1 MIETIKNL
9 SSYFNKEKENPSKYI
24 NPDLLKKYSI
34 FKNWLIE
41 NGAIFTKNIDFPYVY
56 GPFNLIGC
64 KSISEINENESILLI
79 PKKLM
84 IISKE
89 LKYLDSY
96 IEDFEEELYEDTDMA
111 TLYLTLHLCLELS
124 NDKSFFRPYFDL
136 ILHNENFL
144 DNFTEENMKYFEEDD
159 KIIKSIKQTLN
170 ELDELY
176 DTVKEGKYFKNISKK
191 EFLFCY
197 SQVVSRQFYID
208 KNCTALIP
216 LADLLNHNNIMVH
229 YELYDSENYVFKYT
243 DNFTVSSDVNKDIV
257 PTSIKEYP
265 NINIIE
271 SEIKPF
277 TFNKKTVN
285 DSNDDNNSE
294 ENIKINA
301 YDYFSISTSKG
312 EIISKGKQVFNNYF
326 NGSNKYLLKY
336 YGFCLIDNIY
346 DYTLINFNIE
356 KFKDIYLDKYLEIVF
371 GKKYKTNLDPN
382 YNILKIKIFFNE
394 ANFFLV
400 KYYRFLYFY
409 ESVKDVKQ
417 YVNYRF
423 DIDLEIS
430 FIKLAIER
438 LKLKFN
444 GDKIEEL
451 NELEN
456 ELFNS
461 KENNV
466 NYFKVNSLIY
476 RVTQKRNILH
486 QVDLLEFILGLMTKY
501 KKEIICYKDLLL
513 YQKDFVNISKYD
525 TDENSK
531 IKIIKFIIK
540 SHNFVS

>member
-9 SSYFNKEKENPSKYI
+9 SSYFNLEKENPSLYI
-24 NPDLLKKYSI
+24 NPDLQKKYSI
-34 FKNWLIE
+34 FKDWLIE

-64 KSISEINENESILLI
+64 KSISDINENESILLI

-111 TLYLTLHLCLELS
+111 TLYLTLHLCLEL
-124 NDKSFFRPYFDL
+124 NNKNSFFRPYFDL

-144 DNFTEENMKYFEEDD
+144 DYFTEENMKYFDEDD
-159 KIIKSIKQTLN
+159 RIIKSIKQTLN

-216 LADLLNHNNIMVH
+216 LADLLNHNNLMVH

-243 DNFTVSSDVNKDIV
+243 DNFTVSSDVNKDVV

-277 TFNKKTVN
+277 TFNKKSDN
-285 DSNDDNNSE
+285 DSDDDNNSE
-294 ENIKINA
+294 ENIIINVN
-301 YDYFSISTSKG
+301 DYFSISTSKG

-326 NGSNKYLLKY
+326 NGSNKYLLKN

-371 GKKYKTNLDPN
+371 GKKYKTNTDPF
-382 YNILKIKIFFNE
+382 YNIVKIKIYFNE

-400 KYYRFLYFY
+400 KYFRFFYFY

-444 GDKIEEL
+444 SDKIEEL
-451 NELEN
+451 HELEN
-456 ELFNS
+456 ELFNN
-461 KENNV
+461 KENNI
-466 NYFKVNSLIY
+466 NYFKVNALIY

-486 QVDLLEFILGLMTKY
+486 QIDLLEFILGLMIKY
-501 KKEIICYKDLLL
+501 KKEISCYKDLLL